1 MHMSEHSIKTF
12 FDVYPDG
19 KLISILRDP
28 KGWFASARRHGPEE
42 YGDLRRA
49 IALWKRSA
57 SAMLENIHRYG
68 SERVCVIKFE
78 DLITNTEKTMRFLC
92 EWLSIDFDEI
102 LLIPT
107 FNRMPIRANSAFSVK
122 GIGIIKAPVRRGEQL
137 SGTESEE
144 IDKETHDIYALVSEV
159 AVKV

>member
-1 MHMSEHSIKTF
+1 
-12 FDVYPDG
+12 
-19 KLISILRDP
+19 
-28 KGWFASARRHGPEE
+28 
-42 YGDLRRA
+42 
-49 IALWKRSA
+49 
-57 SAMLENIHRYG
+57 
-68 SERVCVIKFE
+68 
-78 DLITNTEKTMRFLC
+78 MRFLC